1 MATRTAF
8 VFRHGGWRSPQE
20 GAPISRHAAAPRN
33 GCSGRR
39 RSGGHTPFP
48 PAERRN
54 RSSADKGGPP
64 RSFSSR
70 RGPLSVP
77 PRSLH
82 TPPAPPCRAVPCPAP
97 RSPLPTPSSHPP
109 PPGPQRGAG
118 DRRKGK
124 SSPHTSGPAVEE
136 RISTQK
142 NDCGSH
148 NSRRRCCEGSG
159 GGGGAR
165 QALRMLRG
173 RGRCRPGRRNRRG
186 RGLRGFA
193 RGGGRQRQC
202 RAE

>member
-1 MATRTAF
+1 MAARGAAGAADTHRFHQRNEETVPPPTRAA
-8 VFRHGGWRSPQE
+8 RPAASPPA
-20 GAPISRHAAAPRN
+20 GAPCPSHRGLSTLP
-33 GCSGRR
+33 
-39 RSGGHTPFP
+39 
-48 PAERRN
+48 
-54 RSSADKGGPP
+54 PP
-64 RSFSSR
+64 R
-70 RGPLSVP
+70 
-77 PRSLH
+77 
-82 TPPAPPCRAVPCPAP
+82 RAVPCPAP

-142 NDCGSH
+142 KDCASH
-148 NSRRRCCEGSG
+148 NSRRRRCEGSG

-193 RGGGRQRQC
+193 RGGGRRRQC
-202 RAE
+202 CAE